1 MGFELLK
8 KTWTKMKN
16 FFSFPNDCH
25 INETNTQSKS
35 IKKKNEKNS
44 KFIIRRVA
52 NRLTN
57 DFFLSKDYK
66 NFIMFLFYFFGE
78 TTLL

>member
-8 KTWTKMKN
+8 KTWTKN
-16 FFSFPNDCH
+16 EFFFSFPNDCH
-25 INETNTQSKS
+25 INETNTQGKS
-35 IKKKNEKNS
+35 IKKKKNEKNS
-44 KFIIRRVA
+44 KFIIGRVA

-66 NFIMFLFYFFGE
+66 NFIMFLFYFFG
-78 TTLL
+78 

>member
-8 KTWTKMKN
+8 KTWTKN
-16 FFSFPNDCH
+16 EFFFSFPNDCH

-35 IKKKNEKNS
+35 IKKNKKNS
-44 KFIIRRVA
+44 KFIIGRVA

-66 NFIMFLFYFFGE
+66 NLFIYLFCRE
-78 TTLL
+78 ATLS